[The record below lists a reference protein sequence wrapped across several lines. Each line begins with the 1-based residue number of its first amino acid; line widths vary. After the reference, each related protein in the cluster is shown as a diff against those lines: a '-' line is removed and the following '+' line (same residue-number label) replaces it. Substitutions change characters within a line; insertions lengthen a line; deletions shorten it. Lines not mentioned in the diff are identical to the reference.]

1 LKSLQSLQAIAS
13 VCHNLQGL
21 NLLGIDTWKVKD
33 HITFREI
40 LSNMQLTHLVV
51 SLTVFTSVESNKAM
65 LISLYKKVF
74 DYKRNTMCKYS
85 FDENISNGV
94 AFKLSYFPLLH
105 YNYVSW
111 YDGLLP
117 TFVQNVINNCKELRC
132 VSYFYYHL
140 CSLSLNTTHNHNLQ
154 QLYINSM
161 CMMFLM
167 TLWPQ
172 FQPMVDWYMYIMIV
186 QSLTMHKISYKE
198 LAWADY
204 IIFVH

>member
-1 LKSLQSLQAIAS
+1 MKSLQSLQAIAS

-21 NLLGIDTWKVKD
+21 GIDTWKVKD
-33 HITFREI
+33 HITFWEI
-40 LSNMQLTHLVV
+40 LSNMQLTYLAV
-51 SLTVFTSVESNKAM
+51 SLTVFTSVKSNKAM
-65 LISLYKKVF
+65 LISLYNKMF
-74 DYKRNTMCKYS
+74 DYKKNTMCKYS

-94 AFKLSYFPLLH
+94 AFKLSYFPPLH

-140 CSLSLNTTHNHNLQ
+140 CSLSCNTFHNLQ

-167 TLWPQ
+167 TL
-172 FQPMVDWYMYIMIV
+172 
-186 QSLTMHKISYKE
+186 
-198 LAWADY
+198 
-204 IIFVH
+204 